1 MADNERKSVPS
12 TLPLIGVLVIL
23 IGAVMVARKPLESS
37 RPRPPSAG
45 LPAVVDA
52 NKVAA
57 RLWQDPFQVARDH
70 ERNQH
75 TQTGTETAPDSASC
89 SSPHCVNQIGQCID
103 EALRAADAND
113 VAPALQLLL
122 VMINDGQSAEDCEVR
137 LRTRYALL
145 TGLRASGMSPID
157 AEHIQYVEVPQ
168 DSAGSGVSFVA
179 LPLEQFEPETLCS
192 GYAKDPNRP
201 QRVLVV
207 WLPENAFAEKPLQ
220 RIIGLLT
227 AIDGTCARDL
237 LAEAWKGKSLR
248 VDLIGP
254 ANSTSLQSM
263 IEEVVRDAPR
273 PPDENE
279 EKDPN
284 GHWLRIYSP
293 WSTASPVLLMGDAE
307 PKEPNGVK
315 NDHPWWM
322 FRALP
327 ALFDKASVKFVRT
340 VGTDDLLALHIIK
353 ELRQRGVHIL
363 EEDGV
368 QDGVVLISEWDT
380 FYGRAFPRTFAAMVD
395 CLHGPTGAEEPNWP
409 DYRAHLQNR
418 ISVAQGK
425 DSSPGTSWPP
435 ENLHMYMRGVD
446 GRLPEPPGQ
455 DSQPTVD
462 KTAAGARW
470 TYRANLEPPVG
481 QGQLDYVRRLSQ
493 NLRDRFGIWNREK
506 LKAIGVV
513 GSDVY
518 DKLILL
524 HALREQFRNVILF
537 TTDLDARLLHIDQFP
552 WTHNLV
558 VASSFPLDPDDKSF
572 VTQRPPAFPPFRDSY
587 QTAVFLACRAALEP
601 LPAEKPG
608 QPDVDTL
615 DNSADGQI
623 SWLARLR
630 YQPRIFEIGRGRAVD
645 LSTLNGESPRLYSV
659 RKQYSTF
666 ATLFTAKFPA
676 LVLSLM
682 SISLLPVLGVPLVR
696 GLGNLI
702 TGQETAVKKTFQ
714 ESGPSWIF
722 VRLLVGAGALGFV
735 GLVLYDHFGN
745 RNGEPFSLTSGTSV
759 WPGLAIWLTAFFMGM
774 YFVSLS
780 RGIIERSNAH
790 ISTEFP
796 LQRPSEADERGV
808 VTVHQ
813 LWDRYLRTGGTA
825 YRLIRAIG
833 LSVLFLSVVFLL
845 FLAFGPP
852 FAPYRGKIS
861 RVTYGLLGIA
871 LLYLLT
877 FLLFFAVDAL
887 LLGLRLVRPLLQR
900 DPLGRPQS
908 TELYWDMRDES
919 GWTDWLTVSFIAHVT
934 EAIGSLLYL
943 PSIILLLLIAGRF
956 WYFDN
961 WSFPLPM
968 VLIYLAL
975 GLAIVSCATALI
987 VTARRARTI
996 ALESL
1001 NRKLKKT
1008 RFGPGKNPARAA
1020 WIEAL
1025 IQDTQ
1030 SLRQG
1035 AFRPLA
1041 ENPVVHFLL
1050 IPSGGVGL
1058 LGLLAYV
1065 LPA

>member
-425 DSSPGTSWPP
+425 GSSPGTSWPP

-813 LWDRYLRTGGTA
+813 LWDRYLRTGGTG